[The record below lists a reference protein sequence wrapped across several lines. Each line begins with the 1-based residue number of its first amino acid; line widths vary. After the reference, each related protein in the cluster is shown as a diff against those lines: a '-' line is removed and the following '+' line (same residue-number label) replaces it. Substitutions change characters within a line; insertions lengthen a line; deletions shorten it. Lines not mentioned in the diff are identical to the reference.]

1 MVGVGGVVEPGQFG
15 FEKAF
20 EGVEV
25 DRFEL
30 AEALHP
36 DRGSAQRIGF
46 GQPVGLFG
54 KKRCQD
60 TAKHVRDISRLS
72 GFRKARVF
80 NNAGAAL

>member
-1 MVGVGGVVEPGQFG
+1 MIAPGKDAVDAGAFLLGVILVRAG
-15 FEKAF
+15 KA
-20 EGVEV
+20 
-25 DRFEL
+25 DQKR
-30 AEALHP
+30 AK
-36 DRGSAQRIGF
+36 RAQRVGF

-54 KKRCQD
+54 EKRCQD